1 LGPPNVFP
9 NALESLVSLVSHRA
23 SFVVALLAAGCVI
36 DRPATAPDL
45 AGSPLGGPSFSAVA
59 ATDAAPNY
67 IVISSGATLP
77 KDYAARVAAFGGK
90 IAAQYDAIGVAV
102 VEGLTPDAAAALRS
116 GPGIGIVEPDVE
128 HVLLDPIGDVQLEA
142 VEDAVE
148 AHQSPTLGTR
158 YARQWNMRAIQ
169 ADAAW
174 AAGRRGSPSVK
185 VAILDTGIDYTY
197 PELVGLV
204 DLTLS
209 TSFVPSD
216 LPFIPAGAHPI
227 ADLHFHGTHVAST
240 VVSNAH
246 IFAGVTQRVTLIG
259 VKVLSR
265 TGSGSTSGVLAG
277 IMYAADAGADVINM
291 SLGSTFRKDSFPGFV
306 SVINRAMTYANRQG
320 TLVVVSAGNE
330 ADDLD
335 HNGSHYK
342 AYCDAPNVVCVSA
355 TGPTAAVSVDGP
367 WTNVDALAG
376 YSNFGRSAI
385 SVGAPGGN
393 SGGAV
398 WAACSRFTRMASLA
412 VCRTGI
418 FILGSNGTSMA
429 SPHVAGVAALI
440 VEDVGADRPSQ
451 VKARLEQSADDLG
464 QPGTDPAYGKGR
476 INVAR
481 AVGAQ

>member
-1 LGPPNVFP
+1 MSLG
-9 NALESLVSLVSHRA
+9 SYRA

-45 AGSPLGGPSFSAVA
+45 AGSPMGGPSFSAVA
-59 ATDAAPNY
+59 VSDASPNY
-67 IVISSGATLP
+67 IVVSSGASLP
-77 KDYAARVAAFGGK
+77 KDYAARVAALGGK
-90 IAAQYDAIGVAV
+90 ISAQYEAIGVAV

-128 HVLLDPIGDVQLEA
+128 QVFLDPISEVQLEA
-142 VEDAVE
+142 VDGAIE
-148 AHQSPTLGTR
+148 AHQSPTLGSR

-169 ADAAW
+169 ADVAW
-174 AAGRRGSPSVK
+174 AAGRLGSPSVK

-209 TSFVPSD
+209 VSFVPSD
-216 LPFIPAGAHPI
+216 NALIPAGVNPI

-240 VVSNAH
+240 VVSNGH
-246 IFAGVTQRVTLIG
+246 IFAGVVQNIRLIG

-277 IMYAADAGADVINM
+277 IMYAADVGADVINM
-291 SLGSTFRKDSFPGFV
+291 SLGSTFNKSDFPGFV
-306 SVINRAMTYANRQG
+306 SVINRAMNYANQRG
-320 TLVVVSAGNE
+320 TLIVVSAGNE

-335 HNGSHYK
+335 HNGNQYK
-342 AYCDAPNVVCVSA
+342 AYCNAPHVVCVSA
-355 TGPTAAVSVDGP
+355 TGPTSASSVNGP
-367 WTNVDALAG
+367 WANVDALAP

-398 WAACSRFTRMASLA
+398 WAACSRFTLIASLA

-418 FILGSNGTSMA
+418 FIVGSNGTSMA

-440 VEDVGADRPSQ
+440 VEDVGPDQPSQ
-451 VKARLEQSADDLG
+451 VKNRLQQTADDLG
-464 QPGTDPAYGKGR
+464 EPGTDPAYGRGR
-476 INVAR
+476 LNAAR